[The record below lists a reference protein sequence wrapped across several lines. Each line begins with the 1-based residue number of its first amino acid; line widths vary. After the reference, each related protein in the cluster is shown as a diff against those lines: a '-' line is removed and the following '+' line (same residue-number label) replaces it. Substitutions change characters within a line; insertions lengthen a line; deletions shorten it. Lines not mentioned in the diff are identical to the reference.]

1 MLQDLRLWLRGGATA
16 TESTPGSWFARE
28 EGEPTQRTMLLAAA
42 AALRPIGGNGHAV
55 GREPTAAAAAHAVP
69 GAQPTPVVAH
79 GPDALRG
86 GDAQEAAASA
96 EHRPS
101 RAAVPVEAIPAG
113 SQRAP
118 ADSALWQ
125 MFKELVSWAHEQ
137 RASDLH
143 VNVNPARQRSQV
155 RFTISGKY
163 VAPPRWMLPS
173 VVLQQMLGVVYQRG
187 KGGVE
192 TVFIPT
198 REQQCNITLRL
209 QTRDGGEVPVML
221 RWASMATDDGPQVTL
236 RLLSLQPM
244 QDQTTLEGLGYL
256 PTQVQALQ
264 RAQRCEGGAV
274 ILSGVVG
281 SGKSTTLATLMC
293 GIEPTRKIVTLEDP
307 REYIIPNAHANTIAR
322 SLDGSSDEAFKAK
335 LLTLKRSA
343 FNDLLLG
350 EIRDRETGLVFQ
362 DVVQSGQSVYATT
375 HARRATGIFDKLASP
390 LVAVDREV
398 LATPGVV
405 KLAVYQAL
413 LPLNCPH
420 CATTAAGL
428 PLRSVEAAA
437 VGSLVAR
444 LERLYGFGAQQL
456 RFRNPLG
463 CSVCRREGLPELHG
477 FLGRTVVAE
486 LLEPDEH
493 LLEHVRSGNALQ
505 LQRHVS
511 SLPRSACDDPDMRGK
526 SALECA
532 VYKMGCGLIDPREVE
547 ARFAPFELV
556 EQRRALRRAPAPA
569 RAGLR
574 AWRRWP
580 AAGPAGQ
587 AADSGRVGV
596 PPRPPGRLV
605 SPVVPGGPGE
615 STRPGAQA

>member
-1 MLQDLRLWLRGGATA
+1 MLQDLRHWLLGSATSAEVSPRPRRPVQAMVLEHRPLNAATAPTQSSALDERGGAPA
-16 TESTPGSWFARE
+16 AH
-28 EGEPTQRTMLLAAA
+28 EPTTPQDLQDAVRGVDSPQSPDGQDPVPLAERRANRAVASLDPAPSGLPRT
-42 AALRPIGGNGHAV
+42 
-55 GREPTAAAAAHAVP
+55 
-69 GAQPTPVVAH
+69 
-79 GPDALRG
+79 
-86 GDAQEAAASA
+86 S
-96 EHRPS
+96 
-101 RAAVPVEAIPAG
+101 
-113 SQRAP
+113 

-125 MFKELVSWAHEQ
+125 MFRDLVSWAYEQ

-143 VNVNPARQRSQV
+143 VNVNPQRQRSQV
-155 RFTISGKY
+155 RFTIAGKY
-163 VAPPRWMLPS
+163 VAPARWILPS

-192 TVFIPT
+192 TVFMPT
-198 REQQCNITLRL
+198 REQQCNITLTL
-209 QTRDGGEVPVML
+209 QARGGAEVPVML

-236 RLLSLQPM
+236 RLLSLQSM
-244 QDQTTLEGLGYL
+244 QDQSTLEGLGYL

-264 RAQRCEGGAV
+264 RAQRCEGGAI

-293 GIEPTRKIVTLEDP
+293 GIAPTRKIVTLEDP

-322 SLDGSSDEAFKAK
+322 SLDGASDEAFKAK

-398 LATPGVV
+398 LSTPGVV
-405 KLAVYQAL
+405 KLAVYQTL

-437 VGSLVAR
+437 LGALVAR
-444 LERLYGFGAQQL
+444 LERLYGLGERQL

-463 CSVCRREGLPELHG
+463 CDVCRREGLPELHG

-486 LLEPDEH
+486 VLEPDEQM
-493 LLEHVRSGNALQ
+493 LEHVRSGNALQ
-505 LQRHVS
+505 LQRHVGR
-511 SLPRSACDDPDMRGK
+511 LPRTACDDPDMRGK

-556 EQRRALRRAPAPA
+556 EQRRTLRPAHQPSRSTSRASRRWLPARPTPTTRVAPAVDLCCGPRRASCMS
-569 RAGLR
+569 
-574 AWRRWP
+574 
-580 AAGPAGQ
+580 Q
-587 AADSGRVGV
+587 AEVKG
-596 PPRPPGRLV
+596 
-605 SPVVPGGPGE
+605 
-615 STRPGAQA
+615 